1 MKPQAR
7 RFALAVIVVIMA
19 ALPTSKAV
27 STETEALFH
36 VGPLTEIAG
45 IGFFDG
51 WCMSAYSR
59 PVDAASEVF
68 TCALIAFPV
77 ALLVAP
83 REDWAS
89 LGSMYAES
97 LLLTWG
103 LKELGKALFARER
116 PYMYFD
122 GYPQDEIENGEYLE
136 SFPSGHAA
144 LAFTGA
150 SFFTAA
156 LNRYLKDSPWRIP
169 LTAASFACAIAASA
183 LRVGSGNHFPSD
195 VVVGAAIGVVSG
207 FVVPWLHSLNAKGK
221 DRL

>member
-1 MKPQAR
+1 MKPQAPS
-7 RFALAVIVVIMA
+7 FALAFIVAIMA
-19 ALPTSKAV
+19 ASPISKAGA
-27 STETEALFH
+27 SETEELFSI
-36 VGPLTEIAG
+36 GPLTEITG
-45 IGFFDG
+45 IGSFDS

-59 PVDAASEVF
+59 PVDMASEAF
-68 TCALIAFPV
+68 TCAVMAFPV
-77 ALLVAP
+77 ALLAAP

-89 LGSMYAES
+89 LGTMYAES

-103 LKELGKALFARER
+103 LKELGKAFFARER

-122 GYPQDEIENGEYLE
+122 GYPQDELKNGEYLE

-150 SFFTAA
+150 SFFSFA

-169 LTAASFACAIAASA
+169 LTAVSFACATAASA

-207 FVVPWLHSLNAKGK
+207 FMVPWLHSLNAK
-221 DRL
+221 

>member
-1 MKPQAR
+1 MRPQAR
-7 RFALAVIVVIMA
+7 HFALAVVVAIMA
-19 ALPTSKAV
+19 ASPASSAEA
-27 STETEALFH
+27 SETEELFH
-36 VGPLTEIAG
+36 IAPLTEITG
-45 IGFFDG
+45 IGSIDS
-51 WCMSAYSR
+51 WCMSAYSS
-59 PVDAASEVF
+59 PVDSASEVF
-68 TCALIAFPV
+68 TCASLAFPFTLF
-77 ALLVAP
+77 AAP
-83 REDWAS
+83 REDWTS

-122 GYPQDEIENGEYLE
+122 GYPQDELENGEYLQ

-150 SFFTAA
+150 SFFSSA
-156 LNRYLKDSPWRIP
+156 LSRYLKDSPWRIP
-169 LTAASFACAIAASA
+169 LTAASFACATAASA

-207 FVVPWLHSLNAKGK
+207 FMVPWLHSLNSK
-221 DRL
+221 